1 MNWLAHL
8 FLSEPDP
15 AFRVGNL
22 LPDLLPISVLSDLAP
37 EILRGVRQHRRIDAF
52 TDTHPVVRRSINRL
66 NPPLRRF
73 GGIVVD
79 VFYDHFL
86 SRDWER
92 YSKVPLSN
100 FIGEIYVAF
109 ESCRAR
115 IPAEACERLEQM
127 RRGNWLRSYGELSG
141 ISSVLSRIG
150 QRLREPV
157 PLADAVPML
166 QDHYDLLH
174 GDFATFFPE
183 LVSHVSER

>member
-8 FLSEPDP
+8 FLSQPDP

-22 LPDLLPISVLSDLAP
+22 LPDLLPISALSDLAP

-109 ESCRAR
+109 E
-115 IPAEACERLEQM
+115 
-127 RRGNWLRSYGELSG
+127 
-141 ISSVLSRIG
+141 
-150 QRLREPV
+150 
-157 PLADAVPML
+157 
-166 QDHYDLLH
+166 
-174 GDFATFFPE
+174 
-183 LVSHVSER
+183 